1 MNTKELI
8 FDMDGTIADLYGV
21 LDWLP
26 KLRAENVEPYEIA
39 EPLYDMEVLSVIV
52 GMLHDEGYKI
62 IIVSW
67 GSKGG
72 SARYTREVKKAKMEW
87 LERNN
92 FPYDEIHVVKYGT
105 PKANYIKSDLSI
117 LVDDNEKVRN
127 DFLKSTKGKDK
138 KVINAETATLLKDL
152 VDLLVAD

>member
-26 KLRAENVEPYEIA
+26 KLRAENVEPYATA
-39 EPLYDMEVLSVIV
+39 EPLYDMDVLNEIV
-52 GMLHDEGYKI
+52 SMLHDSGYKI
-62 IIVSW
+62 IVVSW
-67 GSKGG
+67 GSMGC
-72 SARYTREVKKAKMEW
+72 STQYTREVKKAKIEW

-117 LVDDNEKVRN
+117 LIDDNEKIRN

-138 KVINAETATLLKDL
+138 KVIKAETVNIIKDL
-152 VDLLVAD
+152 VDLLVI